1 MTDRFSG
8 RHRTNH
14 GPIEA
19 SCHSSSDAIYH
30 KPHKP
35 FFLAAMKLHHKRMSV
50 AENAVDN
57 RHGHETGETIRIA
70 ELALPA
76 EF

>member
-1 MTDRFSG
+1 
-8 RHRTNH
+8 
-14 GPIEA
+14 
-19 SCHSSSDAIYH
+19 
-30 KPHKP
+30 
-35 FFLAAMKLHHKRMSV
+35 MKLHHKRMSV